1 MREDMNKVALLVS
14 VRAGLSKS
22 NFISYGVAMNNQ
34 TQQATTTKNHF
45 NTRTLVSVAMLAAI
59 SYVLAFIEIQVPLS
73 PTFAKMDLSDFPAL
87 IAAFAINPLAGVIV
101 EAIKNGLQL
110 MSTSTGGIGE
120 LANFLMGSALAFT
133 AGLFYHKLKTKKRA
147 VLGCVLGTIAMAIT
161 AAILNYF
168 VLLPLYST
176 FMPIE
181 QVIEAFA
188 AFIPFINTKLDV
200 VLFNA
205 IPFNLFKGAIISIL
219 TILVYKRL
227 SPILK
232 GW

>member
-1 MREDMNKVALLVS
+1 MN
-14 VRAGLSKS
+14 S
-22 NFISYGVAMNNQ
+22 NINQ
-34 TQQATTTKNHF
+34 TANINKTVKMRF
-45 NTRTLVSVAMLAAI
+45 NTKTLVSVAMLSAI
-59 SYVLAFIEIQVPLS
+59 SYVLAFVEISVPLS
-73 PTFAKMDLSDFPAL
+73 PSFAKMDLSDFPAL
-87 IAAFAINPLAGVIV
+87 IAAFAISPLAGVMV
-101 EAIKNGLQL
+101 QGIKNGLQL
-110 MSTSTGGIGE
+110 LSTSTGGIGE
-120 LANFLMGSALAFT
+120 FANFLMGSALVFT

-147 VLGCVLGTIAMAIT
+147 VIGCIIGSTAMAI
-161 AAILNYF
+161 AAAFLNYF

-205 IPFNLFKGAIISIL
+205 IPFNLFKGAIISVL
-219 TILVYKRL
+219 TVLVYKRL

-232 GW
+232 GR

>member
-1 MREDMNKVALLVS
+1 MNNNVNLTASTKIRLSTRMLVS
-14 VRAGLSKS
+14 
-22 NFISYGVAMNNQ
+22 I
-34 TQQATTTKNHF
+34 
-45 NTRTLVSVAMLAAI
+45 AMLSAI
-59 SYVLAFIEIQVPLS
+59 SYVLAFVEIQVPLS
-73 PTFAKMDLSDFPAL
+73 PSFAKMDLSDFPAL
-87 IAAFAINPLAGVIV
+87 IAAFAINPFAGVLV
-101 EAIKNGLQL
+101 EAVKNGLQL

-120 LANFLMGSALAFT
+120 LANFLMGSALVFT

-147 VLGCVLGTIAMAIT
+147 VIGCVIGSVSMAI
-161 AAILNYF
+161 AAALLNYF
-168 VLLPLYST
+168 VLLPLYSS

-205 IPFNLFKGAIISIL
+205 IPFNLFKGAIISTL
-219 TILVYKRL
+219 TILIYKRL
-227 SPILK
+227 SQILK

>member
-1 MREDMNKVALLVS
+1 MNKIALLVCI
-14 VRAGLSKS
+14 RAGLSKS
-22 NFISYGVAMNNQ
+22 NFISHGVIMNNNVNL
-34 TQQATTTKNHF
+34 TASTKIRLS
-45 NTRTLVSVAMLAAI
+45 TRMLVSIAMLSAI
-59 SYVLAFIEIQVPLS
+59 SYVLAFVEIQVPLS
-73 PTFAKMDLSDFPAL
+73 PSFAKMDLSDFPAL
-87 IAAFAINPLAGVIV
+87 IAAFAINPFAGVLV
-101 EAIKNGLQL
+101 EAVKNGLQL

-120 LANFLMGSALAFT
+120 LANFLMGSALVFT

-147 VLGCVLGTIAMAIT
+147 VIGCVIGSVSMAI
-161 AAILNYF
+161 AAALLNYF
-168 VLLPLYST
+168 VLLPLYSS

-205 IPFNLFKGAIISIL
+205 IPFNLFKGAIISTL
-219 TILVYKRL
+219 TILIYKRL
-227 SPILK
+227 SQILK

>member
-1 MREDMNKVALLVS
+1 
-14 VRAGLSKS
+14 
-22 NFISYGVAMNNQ
+22 MNNHVEQ
-34 TQQATTTKNHF
+34 TTKTHF
-45 NTRTLVSVAMLAAI
+45 NTRILVSIAMLAAI

-87 IAAFAINPLAGVIV
+87 IAAFAISPLAGVVV
-101 EAIKNGLQL
+101 ETVKNSLQL
-110 MSTSTGGIGE
+110 LSTNTSGIGE
-120 LANFLMGSALAFT
+120 LANFLMGSAFVFT
-133 AGLFYHKLKTKKRA
+133 AGLFYHKSKTKKNA
-147 VLGCVLGTIAMAIT
+147 IIGCVIGSVVMAIV
-161 AAILNYF
+161 AALLNYF

-181 QVIEAFA
+181 QVIKAFA

-205 IPFNLFKGAIISIL
+205 IPFNLFKGMGISIF
-219 TILVYKRL
+219 TILIYKRL

-232 GW
+232 GR